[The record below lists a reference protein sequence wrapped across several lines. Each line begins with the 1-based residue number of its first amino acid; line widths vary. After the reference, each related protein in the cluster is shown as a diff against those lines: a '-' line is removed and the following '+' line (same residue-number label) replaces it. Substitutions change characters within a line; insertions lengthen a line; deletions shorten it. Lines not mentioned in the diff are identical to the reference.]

1 MEQAT
6 YTTRTEAIE
15 HEIIEVINAG
25 DANANDYN
33 VEVIADL
40 VIGDYEDGY
49 ALKVDESDFWS
60 IVADNEI

>member
-1 MEQAT
+1 MKQAT

-15 HEIIEVINAG
+15 REIIEVISAG

-33 VEVIADL
+33 VEAIADL

>member
-1 MEQAT
+1 MEKAT

-15 HEIIEVINAG
+15 REIIEVINAG

-33 VEVIADL
+33 IEAIAVL

-49 ALKVDESDFWS
+49 ALKVDESEFWS

>member
-15 HEIIEVINAG
+15 REIIEVIEAG
-25 DANANDYN
+25 DASINDYN
-33 VEVIADL
+33 IDAIADA
-40 VIGDYEDGY
+40 VIGDHKDGY
-49 ALKVDESDFWS
+49 ALKVDESDFWG

>member
-15 HEIIEVINAG
+15 REIIEVINAG

-33 VEVIADL
+33 IEAIADL
-40 VIGDYEDGY
+40 VIGDYEYGY
-49 ALKVDESDFWS
+49 ALKVDEIEFWS

>member
-15 HEIIEVINAG
+15 REIIEVINAG

-33 VEVIADL
+33 VEAIADL
-40 VIGDYEDGY
+40 VIGDYETDTRSR
-49 ALKVDESDFWS
+49 LTKVTSGAS
-60 IVADNEI
+60 

>member
-1 MEQAT
+1 MEKAT

-15 HEIIEVINAG
+15 REIIEVINAG

-49 ALKVDESDFWS
+49 ALRVNESDFWS

>member
-1 MEQAT
+1 MKQAT

-15 HEIIEVINAG
+15 REIIEVINAG
-25 DANANDYN
+25 DANANEYN
-33 VEVIADL
+33 IEAIADL

-49 ALKVDESDFWS
+49 ALKVDESDFWG

>member
-15 HEIIEVINAG
+15 REIIEVINAG

-33 VEVIADL
+33 VEAIADL

>member
-1 MEQAT
+1 MKQAT

-15 HEIIEVINAG
+15 REIIETINAG

-33 VEVIADL
+33 VEAIADL

-49 ALKVDESDFWS
+49 VLKVNESDFWS

>member
-1 MEQAT
+1 MKKAT

-15 HEIIEVINAG
+15 REIIEVINAG

-33 VEVIADL
+33 VEAIAVL

-49 ALKVDESDFWS
+49 ALKVDESEFWS

>member
-1 MEQAT
+1 MEKAT

-15 HEIIEVINAG
+15 REIIEVTNAG

-33 VEVIADL
+33 IEAIADL

-49 ALKVDESDFWS
+49 ALNVDESDFWG

>member
-1 MEQAT
+1 MKQAT

-15 HEIIEVINAG
+15 REIIEVINAG
-25 DANANDYN
+25 DASANDYN
-33 VEVIADL
+33 IEAIADL
-40 VIGDYEDGY
+40 VIGDYEGRY